1 MAMATIAA
9 PEVTQGSATS
19 LLGDEFLTPDALAR
33 ELGKSPRTL
42 ARWNV
47 LRCGPPKIRVG
58 RSVYYRRTSVRQWLE
73 SREENQNRAKA
84 RK

>member
-1 MAMATIAA
+1 MAPATIAA
-9 PEVTQGSATS
+9 PEVTQGSAVP

-42 ARWNV
+42 ARWDV

-73 SREENQNRAKA
+73 SREESQIRAKG
-84 RK
+84 RR

>member
-1 MAMATIAA
+1 MATTTIAA
-9 PEVTQGSATS
+9 PEVTQSSAS
-19 LLGDEFLTPDALAR
+19 PLLGDEFLTPDALAR
-33 ELGKSPRTL
+33 ELGKSSRTL

-58 RSVYYRRTSVRQWLE
+58 RSVYYRRTSVREWLE
-73 SREENQNRAKA
+73 SREESQARAKT

>member
-1 MAMATIAA
+1 MASATLTAL
-9 PEVTQGSATS
+9 EVTHGLSIP

-42 ARWNV
+42 ARWDV

-58 RSVYYRRTSVRQWLE
+58 RSVYYPIRLIR
-73 SREENQNRAKA
+73 
-84 RK
+84 

>member
-1 MAMATIAA
+1 MASTTVVA
-9 PEVTQGSATS
+9 PEVTQSPATP

-58 RSVYYRRTSVRQWLE
+58 RSVYYRRASVRQWLE
-73 SREENQNRAKA
+73 SREEIQA
-84 RK
+84 RTKGRR

>member
-9 PEVTQGSATS
+9 PEVTQGSAAS

-47 LRCGPPKIRVG
+47 LRCGPPIIRVG
-58 RSVYYRRTSVRQWLE
+58 RSVYYRRASVRQWLE
-73 SREENQNRAKA
+73 SREEIQARAKG
-84 RK
+84 RR

>member
-1 MAMATIAA
+1 MAMAAMEA
-9 PEVTQGSATS
+9 PEVTQSVANP

-73 SREENQNRAKA
+73 SREEIQARAKK